1 MDTTAALAQIAVV
14 DVRSG
19 SIATKMNYPQDV
31 RFPPDSDRRA
41 DIAAC
46 LKRAT
51 SRLMHC
57 NKKHRYSINQIWSG
71 MLYGS
76 KQC

>member
-1 MDTTAALAQIAVV
+1 MLQRRLYFSKPELRDSLHYAYKRPKSF
-14 DVRSG
+14 DVRKA
-19 SIATKMNYPQDV
+19 SIATEMGDPRDV

-51 SRLMHC
+51 S
-57 NKKHRYSINQIWSG
+57 
-71 MLYGS
+71 
-76 KQC
+76 